1 MEDKRPAQSL
11 PMSTPNK
18 SEKVLRIEILE
29 LADKLEPGQTAN
41 FFHPPEAPVAREL
54 VSENLVTGSASATG
68 GVGVT
73 GIRDAGRAYLKEQ
86 RPLQKVKRGFKYLW
100 GLLVAGGVAIGIY
113 FFNLD
118 SVKQAISDFVG
129 RFLK

>member
-1 MEDKRPAQSL
+1 
-11 PMSTPNK
+11 MSTPNK

-29 LADKLEPGQTAN
+29 LVEKLEPGQTAN

-86 RPLQKVKRGFKYLW
+86 RPLQKLKRGFKYFW
-100 GLLVAGGVAIGIY
+100 GLLVAGVVAAATY
-113 FFNLD
+113 VLSLE
-118 SVKQAISDFVG
+118 SVKHAISDFVG
-129 RFLK
+129 RILK